1 MGKLEHNSC
10 ITNLAKKEG
19 MELEMIKKRTEVE
32 DVIRKIIII
41 YRILGGVSKVKKYS

>member
-19 MELEMIKKRTEVE
+19 MELEMIKKRIEIE
-32 DVIRKIIII
+32 DIIRKIIII
-41 YRILGGVSKVKKYS
+41 CRILSGVSKVKKYS